1 MLSADFPAKPVHALS
16 PASLTAGPLPLSHP
30 IAVTPAPPPVAQ
42 PSPTEVATAGLA
54 PYRSPRAAYVHVPFC
69 RHRCGYCDFTLVANR
84 DDLVDRYLA
93 ALARELAELP
103 APHPVETLFLGGGTP
118 SHLPPPA
125 LDRLLQLLRHWLPLV
140 PGGEWTLEANP
151 LDLLSPQRIALL
163 AGAGV
168 NRISLG
174 VQSFDPLVLRQ
185 LERDHTV
192 PEVIEAVAATRAAIP
207 NVAFDLIFGVPGQSL
222 ASWNATLDQA
232 LALEPQHLSTYGLTI
247 ERGTSF
253 YARHS
258 RGELL
263 TPPEE
268 LEREMYQLACDR
280 LPAAG
285 LVQYELSNFARPGR
299 ESRHNLVYWAA
310 HPCLAFGPGA
320 VRYVGG
326 VREMGHRSTVTW
338 LKRLEQ
344 GLSGRTFREELAPLA
359 RAQEALLVGLRR
371 LAGIDSRQFLGD
383 FGLTPEQAAGDALTR
398 MEQRGLLHQTPTG
411 WALTTEGRF
420 LADLVA
426 VELAPAE

>member
-1 MLSADFPAKPVHALS
+1 MTPPAAPGADAAPFE
-16 PASLTAGPLPLSHP
+16 AGP
-30 IAVTPAPPPVAQ
+30 
-42 PSPTEVATAGLA
+42 AGLA
-54 PYRSPRAAYVHVPFC
+54 PYRTPRAAYVHVPFC

-118 SHLPPPA
+118 SHLPPRA
-125 LDRLLQLLRHWLPLV
+125 LDRLLRLLAHWLPLV

-151 LDLLSPQRIALL
+151 LDLLSRERVSVL
-163 AGAGV
+163 AGGGV

-174 VQSFDPLVLRQ
+174 VQSFDPQVLRQ

-192 PEVIEAVAATRAAIP
+192 PQVIDAVEATRAAIP

-222 ASWNATLDQA
+222 ASWDATLDQA
-232 LALEPQHLSTYGLTI
+232 LRLEPRHLSTYGLTI

-253 YARHS
+253 YARHR
-258 RGELL
+258 RGELV

-268 LEREMYQLACDR
+268 VEREMYQLACDR

-285 LVQYELSNFARPGR
+285 LIHYELSNFARPGE

-338 LKRLEQ
+338 LKRLEE
-344 GLSGRTFREELAPLA
+344 GLSGRTFREELSPLA

-383 FGLTPEQAAGDALTR
+383 FGLTPEQAAGPALAR
-398 MEQRGLLHQTPTG
+398 LEQRGLLHQTPTG
-411 WALTTEGRF
+411 WALTSEGRF